1 MKEKTTMMK
10 KMVIKKRTIT
20 KASVSEEEY
29 DV

>member
-10 KMVIKKRTIT
+10 KMVIKKRAIT
-20 KASVSEEEY
+20 KASDSEEEY